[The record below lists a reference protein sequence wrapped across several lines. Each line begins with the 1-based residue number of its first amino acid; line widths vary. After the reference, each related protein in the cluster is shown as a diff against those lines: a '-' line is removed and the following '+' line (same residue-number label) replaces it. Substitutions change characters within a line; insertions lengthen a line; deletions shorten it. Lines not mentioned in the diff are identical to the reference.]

1 MYLQGGTKDEINI
14 KLGFT
19 LLGANVDNTQITQSI
34 IIDREKPFIYYNRRF
49 FAALNSGVINQTV
62 YDLIKTNQNDT
73 RQILEINNDLQI
85 LKTDLTDLVK
95 RHNIEVD
102 TGKRPPEIIAQI
114 NALNYQIIKKL

>member
-1 MYLQGGTKDEINI
+1 MYLQGGNKDEINI
-14 KLGFT
+14 NLGFT

-34 IIDREKPFIYYNRRF
+34 IIGREKPFIYYNRRF
-49 FAALNSGVINQTV
+49 LAALNSGLINQTV

-85 LKTDLTDLVK
+85 LKTDLTGLVK

-102 TGKRPPEIIAQI
+102 TDKTGPEIIADL

>member
-1 MYLQGGTKDEINI
+1 MYLQGGNKDEINI
-14 KLGFT
+14 NLGFT
-19 LLGANVDNTQITQSI
+19 LLGANVDSTQITQSI
-34 IIDREKPFIYYNRRF
+34 IIGPEKPFIYYNRRF
-49 FAALNSGVINQTV
+49 LAALNSGVINQTV

-73 RQILEINNDLQI
+73 RQIFEINNDLQI

-102 TGKRPPEIIAQI
+102 TGKTNPEIIADL

>member
-1 MYLQGGTKDEINI
+1 MYLQGGNKDEINI
-14 KLGFT
+14 NLGFT

-34 IIDREKPFIYYNRRF
+34 IIGREKPFIYYNRRF
-49 FAALNSGVINQTV
+49 LAALNSGVINQTV

-102 TGKRPPEIIAQI
+102 TDKTGPEIIADL

>member
-1 MYLQGGTKDEINI
+1 MYLQGGNKDEINI
-14 KLGFT
+14 NLGFT

-34 IIDREKPFIYYNRRF
+34 IIDPEKPFIYYNRRF
-49 FAALNSGVINQTV
+49 LAALNSGVIDQTV

-73 RQILEINNDLQI
+73 RQILEVTNDLQI
-85 LKTDLTDLVK
+85 LKKNLTDLVK

-102 TGKRPPEIIAQI
+102 TGKTSPEIIADL

>member
-34 IIDREKPFIYYNRRF
+34 IIYPEKPFIYYNRRF
-49 FAALNSGVINQTV
+49 LAALNSGVINQTV
-62 YDLIKTNQNDT
+62 YDLIKTNQNET

-95 RHNIEVD
+95 RHNIQVD
-102 TGKRPPEIIAQI
+102 TEKQPAEIIADL